1 MKIRKLLLTFALLFS
16 ASIFAQSPANGGF
29 ENGVINAV
37 TDWAAPLVSGTSTV
51 TTTNARTGTYALA
64 VTTSSNA
71 INQDNINATIIS
83 VPDTWYGHA
92 IGWARGSN
100 ANSRAQMRGNL
111 NGVNVTG
118 TLTAVS
124 ALNNILLQLTVSS
137 GQNNNGGPRNFVVR
151 GVTARTSANTVATT
165 VYWDDIIMYT
175 SASATPD
182 LTAPVAPTLFTTGAT
197 LASSVN
203 FSWTNGSDAATG
215 IQNTII
221 LRTTNLGAVTPV
233 MNDQGVY
240 STSGGAN
247 GPNTVSTDWT
257 VVSTSVSAATTSF
270 TDNTVVAGTT
280 YRYAVIHRDL
290 AYNYSAALVGV
301 ITSSPS
307 ITSTTTGGL
316 WSVGSTW
323 VGGVAPT
330 SSSDVIIDSG
340 ATVTLD
346 AAVTRND
353 GFNTTVRTG
362 ATLATGGFAYTNS
375 GTTTVNG
382 TFQLDASGS
391 VTGNNFVYGAASTLA
406 LNTTVTVVNTDLYWP
421 SSNSPNNVNVLS
433 GGLTMNAARTVAGV
447 FQTAAGVTLSSTLTL
462 NGTCQINAGGFFNN
476 SPIYGASSLLRYN
489 SGGTYS
495 RGFEWLANGV
505 GTIGTTAGYPNN
517 VQLSN
522 NTTFDY
528 NNGNPANKA
537 MNGSL
542 TIDSGSTFNMTDTT
556 NGPPSAG
563 TLTIA
568 GSVINNGTFTFANVA
583 TPVVVAGNYTNAG
596 TTTMGSVSGADLRVG
611 GDFTNTGTFNGNAR
625 AVFFT
630 KTGTQ
635 VVTSSST
642 LTIPYLV
649 TTGTGTIVQLATGTN
664 LILSAPNTGNAVS
677 FGNLNDVIDINGNS
691 LTIGTAAIAN
701 VINGSG
707 TFKGSTNSNLTL
719 LGTGSIGTLNFTSGS
734 QNLGTF
740 TMNRQSSVVGCVLG
754 SALTVNTSLVLT
766 NGLIDLG
773 TNNLTLGASATTTLN
788 ATPSNS
794 FVLAFGTT
802 GGQLIKTFTAA
813 GNFTFPIGDNT
824 SGLDYSPATFTFT
837 GGTYAGTVGV
847 RVVDAIHPSNVGAT
861 HYLTRY
867 WQVSASGVTPTDYT
881 FAGTYASSGDIT
893 GTEANCFPARNDGT
907 NWIDIGG
914 SSIASNTC
922 TVSGTTFPSAAN
934 DFSAGS
940 AYPEINIKG
949 VVGSNP
955 NILSGHVTPSS
966 LDNTLFAAT
975 NVGSIQTKTFRIES
989 LGVLPLSVAS
999 ITLSNSTDFT
1009 VTASASYTISGGS
1022 FVDFTI
1028 SFNPTS
1034 LGILTSTVSIVSNDF
1049 TGGENPYTFTIQGN
1063 GTCAP
1068 TSNIITPTSGPV
1080 GTVVTVTAV
1089 SPYNL
1094 TGATATFNGVS
1105 ATVASIS
1112 SSQVTVVVPSG
1123 AVSGTLVTTN
1133 SLGCQASNAFTVI
1146 NNLTTSCQGGSTVS
1160 DLFISEVTDATLG
1173 GLSYVEIY
1181 NGTASSILLSD
1192 YSLKVYNNGNT
1203 ITPSSTTALSGVT
1216 LAPQG
1221 IYVVALGVAS
1231 SPTTSNTCTLVN
1243 GGNGSLANQTSN
1255 ASAINFTTGAHDYIG
1270 LYKNSSSSLIDSFGV
1285 FGSATWANVGIGDRG
1300 VNFNR
1305 KNTATVPKFAFAI
1318 ADWNITDWLGTG
1330 PASCSTNDYSDI
1342 GIYNFLV
1349 GTPPTVTVNPSFTPT
1364 CVATSMTVAGTEGFA
1379 GGNSLAYQWYAVA
1392 PNSASWTAI
1401 TDTGVYTGSTSAT
1414 LNISDVSSLNGYQYY
1429 CQIRENSAT
1438 CYSASNAVMITA
1450 IPSTTW
1456 QLGNTWSNG
1465 TPSTSRVA
1473 IINNNFDTSVSGS
1486 FEACSVTVNNGF
1498 TLDIKSGTYVSI
1510 INDLTV
1516 NSGGNLLVQNNG
1528 SLIMVNDSGVV
1539 TNNGNTQVYRTASG
1553 IRGYDYVYWSSPV
1566 FGQSIDNIYSSPTPG
1581 FKYRWNP
1588 LATNINSP
1596 TSSGN
1601 WQTASGAMLPAT
1613 GYIVRGSSSFGMAA
1627 TNITSVF
1634 TGKVNSGIVSPSI
1647 TRGSYQG
1654 INYPGANSVTVTKF
1668 DDNWNLVGN
1677 PYPSSIKALDFLTF
1691 NTNIQGFVYL
1701 WTHGTAPVSN
1711 TNPFYDS
1718 FTYNY
1723 TANDYITY
1731 NGTATTSGPSGF
1743 NGYIA
1748 SGQGFF
1754 VSMNDGVTGTQTVT
1768 FKNSMRDK
1776 TYNNSQFYRTMQTA
1790 TEEKNR
1796 IWLDLID
1803 SNNVPVRTVVG
1814 YVAEATLGLDRMYDA
1829 IKNIANEN
1837 NIYSLAEDETLIIQ
1851 GRPTP
1856 FDQND
1861 QVPIGVTIL
1870 SAGDYKIAIAA
1881 VDGLFEQGQPIF
1893 LEDKLLNIIH
1903 DLRLAPY
1910 SFSTTAGKFNDRFVL
1925 RYTNTALGNPDF
1937 GNIENSVIVAGNQGD
1952 LTIKSSIENIQEVTI
1967 YDVLGRQ
1974 LFFSKEINNTNF
1986 VASNISMSQ
1995 QTLIVKIKLENGITI
2010 SRKIIL

>member
-1 MKIRKLLLTFALLFS
+1 MKIRKLLFTFVLLFS

-37 TDWAAPLVSGTSTV
+37 TDWAAPVVSGTSTV
-51 TTTNARTGTYALA
+51 TTTNARTGSFALA

-92 IGWARGSN
+92 IGWARGSD

-111 NGVNVTG
+111 NGINVTG
-118 TLTAVS
+118 ALTAVG
-124 ALNNILLQLTVSS
+124 ALNNILLRLTVSS

-151 GVTARTSANTVATT
+151 GVTARTATNTVATT

-182 LTAPVAPTLFTTGAT
+182 LIAPIAPTLFTTGAT

-257 VVSTSVSAATTSF
+257 VISTSVSSAATSF

-301 ITSSPS
+301 ITSSSS

-323 VGGVAPT
+323 VGGVTPT

-382 TFQLDASGS
+382 TFKLDASGS

-406 LNTTVTVVNTDLYWP
+406 LNTTVTVVNTDPYWP

-433 GGLTMNAARTVAGV
+433 GGLTINAARTVAGV
-447 FQTAAGVTLSSTLTL
+447 FQMAAGVTLNTILTL
-462 NGTCQINAGGFFNN
+462 NGTCQINSGGFFNN
-476 SPIYGASSLLRYN
+476 GSPTYGSSSLLQYN
-489 SGGTYS
+489 STGIYNRS
-495 RGFEWLANGV
+495 LEWTSDIA
-505 GTIGTTAGYPNN
+505 TIGTTPGYPNN
-517 VQLSN
+517 VQISN
-522 NTTFDY
+522 GTALNYY
-528 NNGNPANKA
+528 NAATGPKGINGNLVIDA
-537 MNGSL
+537 GSSL
-542 TIDSGSTFNMTDTT
+542 SYGAITT
-556 NGPPSAG
+556 GGALSVKGNVTNAGNISLCSSG
-563 TLTIA
+563 TL
-568 GSVINNGTFTFANVA
+568 GDDLKVG
-583 TPVVVAGNYTNAG
+583 GNYTNTGAGTFTGNNRAIWFVNFTSPIVPITQIVTSATPLTIPFVVTSGGTAG
-596 TTTMGSVSGADLRVG
+596 TTVQLASDVIISSSPTGANVISFGASGAD
-611 GDFTNTGTFNGNAR
+611 
-625 AVFFT
+625 
-630 KTGTQ
+630 
-635 VVTSSST
+635 
-642 LTIPYLV
+642 I
-649 TTGTGTIVQLATGTN
+649 
-664 LILSAPNTGNAVS
+664 
-677 FGNLNDVIDINGNS
+677 IDINGRN
-691 LTIGTAAIAN
+691 LTIGATNSIGT
-701 VINGSG
+701 IGGTG
-707 TFKGSTNSNLTL
+707 TFKGSATSNLTI
-719 LGTGSIGTLNFTSGS
+719 LGSTASTIGTLSFTSGF

-740 TMNRQSSVVGCVLG
+740 TMNRQPSVVGCVLG
-754 SALTVNTSLVLT
+754 TPLTVNTSLALT
-766 NGLIDLG
+766 NGHVDLG
-773 TNNLTLGASATTTLN
+773 TNNLTLASGASIGG
-788 ATPSNS
+788 TPGSAS
-794 FVLAFGTT
+794 FVIADDT
-802 GGQLIKTFTAA
+802 GGQLTRTLSAS
-813 GNFTFPIGDNT
+813 GTYTYPIGDN
-824 SGLDYSPATFTFT
+824 SGTTEYTPATFNFT

-847 RVVDAIHPSNVGAT
+847 RVIDAIHPSNVGAT
-861 HYLTRY
+861 NYLTRY

-893 GTEANCFPARNDGT
+893 GTEANCFPARQDGT
-907 NWIDIGG
+907 NWIDVGG
-914 SSIASNTC
+914 SSIGFNTC
-922 TVSGTTFPSAAN
+922 TVSGTTFPSPAN

-955 NILSGHVTPSS
+955 NILSGDVTPSS
-966 LDNTLFAAT
+966 LDNTLFDAT

-989 LGVLPLSVAS
+989 LSALPLSVTS

-1034 LGILTSTVSIVSNDF
+1034 LGILTSTVFIVSNDF

-1133 SLGCQASNAFTVI
+1133 SLGCQGSNTFTVI

-1160 DLFISEVTDATLG
+1160 DLFISQVTDATYG
-1173 GLSYVEIY
+1173 GLSYIEIY
-1181 NGTASSILLSD
+1181 NGTGAPVNLSNYSLQFFANGSAASYGTQTLSGTLANLSTYVVSCSLSGFSCSVPGGDGTFANLLS
-1192 YSLKVYNNGNT
+1192 G
-1203 ITPSSTTALSGVT
+1203 ISG
-1216 LAPQG
+1216 
-1221 IYVVALGVAS
+1221 
-1231 SPTTSNTCTLVN
+1231 
-1243 GGNGSLANQTSN
+1243 
-1255 ASAINFTTGAHDYIG
+1255 INFTSGGNDYIG
-1270 LYKNSSSSLIDSFGV
+1270 LYKISTSSMIDSFGV
-1285 FGSATWANVGIGDRG
+1285 FNNATWASSLGIGDRG
-1300 VNFNR
+1300 VDFKR
-1305 KNTATVPKFAFAI
+1305 KNTATVPKFAFAS

-1330 PASCSTNDYSDI
+1330 SASCSTNDYSDI
-1342 GIYNFLV
+1342 GVYNFLV
-1349 GTPPTVTVNPSFTPT
+1349 GTPPTVTVNPSFTPS
-1364 CVATSMTVAGTEGFA
+1364 CLATSMTVAGTEGSA
-1379 GGNSLAYQWYAVA
+1379 GGNSLAYQWYVVA

-1414 LNISDVSSLNGYQYY
+1414 LNISDVSSLIGYQYY

-1450 IPSTTW
+1450 VLSTTW
-1456 QLGNTWSNG
+1456 QAGNTWSNG

-1473 IINNNFDTSVSGS
+1473 IINNNYDTSISGS

-1528 SLIMVNDSGVV
+1528 SLVMVNDSGVV
-1539 TNNGNTQVYRTASG
+1539 TNNGNTQVYRTVSG
-1553 IRGYDYVYWSSPV
+1553 IRGFDYVYWSSPV

-1596 TSSGN
+1596 TTSGN
-1601 WQTASGAMLPAT
+1601 WQTASGAMLTAT

-1634 TGKVNSGIVSPSI
+1634 TGRVNSGIVSPSI

-1654 INYPGANSVTVTKF
+1654 INYSGANSVTVTKF

-1731 NGTATTSGPSGF
+1731 NGTGTTSGPSGF

-1893 LEDKLLNIIH
+1893 LEDKLLNVIH
-1903 DLRLAPY
+1903 DLRVVPY

-1925 RYTNTALGNPDF
+1925 RYTNTTLGNPDF
-1937 GNIENSVIVAGNQGD
+1937 GNIENSVIVAGNQGE
-1952 LTIKSSIENIQEVTI
+1952 LTIKSSIENIKEVTI

-1974 LFFSKEINNTNF
+1974 LFFTKEINNTNF
-1986 VASNISMSQ
+1986 VTSNISLSQ
-1995 QTLIVKIKLENGITI
+1995 QTLIVKIKLENGMTI